1 MKSFRILLTAGAV
14 LSLGACADRSPVAT
28 GARDAAPLHAA
39 AARGIDGEYIVVLNE
54 GADPRSV
61 AAVAGVNPK
70 FVYTASLAGFSAALN
85 AGQLNALRHNP
96 NVAYVEQDQEVRAA
110 ATQTG
115 ATWGLDRIDQPS
127 LPLSGTYTYTTT
139 ASNVNVYIIDT
150 GIHHTHPQFGARAT
164 NVYDALG
171 GNGTD
176 CHGHGTHVTGII
188 GSTTYG
194 IAKAARL
201 RGVRVLDCA
210 GSGTVSGLIAA
221 IDWVRMNHVPPAVAV
236 IAVSVPFS
244 SAVNTAATNLVNAG
258 VFTSAAAGNNNANA
272 CNYSPGSAPA
282 VMTTMA
288 STSTDARASYS
299 NYGSCADIYA
309 PGTSITSTWL
319 NGGTSTLSGT
329 SMAAAHVAG
338 VAALY
343 KGTYGNAS
351 SSTITAWIIN
361 NAIPNVVTGNPAGT
375 PNRLLNKNAL

>member
-1 MKSFRILLTAGAV
+1 MKTSGIVLTACAA
-14 LSLGACADRSPVAT
+14 LSLAACADRSPVA
-28 GARDAAPLHAA
+28 ARAPDAAPLHAA
-39 AARGIDGEYIVVLNE
+39 ARGIDGQYVVVLNQ

-61 AAVAGVNPK
+61 AAAAGVSPRH
-70 FVYTASLAGFSAALN
+70 VYTASLVGFSAALN

-96 NVAYVEQDQEVRAA
+96 NVAYVEQDQQVRAA

-115 ATWGLDRIDQPS
+115 ATWGLDRIDQAG
-127 LPLSGTYTYTTT
+127 LPLSGTYTYTAT

-150 GIHHTHPQFGARAT
+150 GIHVTHPQFGARAT

-171 GNGTD
+171 GTGAD

-188 GSTTYG
+188 GSTTFG
-194 IAKAARL
+194 IAKGARL
-201 RGVRVLDCA
+201 RGVRVLDCT
-210 GSGTVSGLIAA
+210 GTGTVSGLIAA
-221 IDWVRMNHVPPAVAV
+221 IDWVRLNHQPPAVAV
-236 IAVSVPFS
+236 IAVSVPYS
-244 SAVNTAATNLVNAG
+244 AAVNAAATSLVNAG
-258 VFTSAAAGNNNANA
+258 VFTAAAAGNNNANA

-299 NYGSCADIYA
+299 NYGSCTDLYA
-309 PGTSITSTWL
+309 PGTGITSTWL

-343 KGTYGNAS
+343 KSINTSAS
-351 SSTITAWIIN
+351 PATMTTWIIS
-361 NAIPNVVTGNPAGT
+361 NAIPNVITGNPAGT
-375 PNRLLNKNAL
+375 PNRLLNKNVL